1 MSTISAMRSLRKYAI
16 LDAYQLLLAIFL
28 FGSPWLF
35 ALVRGPDID
44 DWLSAIIVAA
54 VSFAAFV
61 SSGEWQ
67 EWTNFILGLW
77 ISASPWILGFQHTGA
92 RNINLAVGAL
102 IAYLAILELW
112 LIHYGS
118 PSERPQG

>member
-1 MSTISAMRSLRKYAI
+1 MRSLRKYAI

-35 ALVRGPDID
+35 ALVRGSDID

-61 SSGEWQ
+61 SSGEWE

-77 ISASPWILGFQHTGA
+77 ISASPWILRFQHTAA
-92 RNINLAVGAL
+92 RNINLIVGGL
-102 IAYLAILELW
+102 VAYLAILELW